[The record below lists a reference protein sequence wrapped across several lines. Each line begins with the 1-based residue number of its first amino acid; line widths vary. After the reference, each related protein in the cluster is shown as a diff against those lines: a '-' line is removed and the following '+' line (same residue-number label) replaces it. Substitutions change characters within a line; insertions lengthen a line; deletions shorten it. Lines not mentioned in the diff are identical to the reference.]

1 MLLQGSIRR
10 FNLADVLQFLAQGNA
25 TGVLEVRDFEEYGFI
40 YLVAGRV
47 EGISL
52 PVTDQKLG
60 TRLVEAGLIEEA
72 QLAELLLE
80 DAAMSKEERMRKPLG
95 QRLVERGYA
104 DAQVIHDIMGRQTHD
119 QVFELAHWRNGTFIF
134 EEPDEM
140 PAFHVRIEGNV
151 QELLM
156 DAYRRIDEG
165 EKARKAS
172 GVIENELC
180 FACPAIRTCSTQ
192 VRKRYLKND
201 ICLWREL
208 AAMQD
213 EDFDKVRNARLLYRS
228 QGDEERP
235 DLDALLDEGVYHGMG
250 TRPAPGPGRK
260 QAVPRKRPIA
270 RQD

>member
-10 FNLADVLQFLAQGNA
+10 FNLADVLQFLAQGGT

-60 TRLVEAGLIEEA
+60 TRLVEAGLIEER

-95 QRLVERGYA
+95 QRLVDRGYA
-104 DAQVIHDIMGRQTHD
+104 NAEAIHDIMGRQTHD
-119 QVFELAHWRNGTFIF
+119 QVFELAHWKNGTFIF
-134 EEPDEM
+134 EEPDQM
-140 PAFHVRIEGNV
+140 PVFRVRIEGDV

-156 DAYRRIDEG
+156 DAYRRMDEG
-165 EKARKAS
+165 EKARKAELLV
-172 GVIENELC
+172 GNELC
-180 FACPAIRTCSTQ
+180 YLCPAIRTCSAL

-213 EDFDKVRNARLLYRS
+213 EEFDKVRNARLLYRS

-250 TRPAPGPGRK
+250 TRPAAGPGRK
-260 QAVPRKRPIA
+260 QGVPVKKPVVHL
-270 RQD
+270 D

>member
-1 MLLQGSIRR
+1 
-10 FNLADVLQFLAQGNA
+10 
-25 TGVLEVRDFEEYGFI
+25 
-40 YLVAGRV
+40 
-47 EGISL
+47 
-52 PVTDQKLG
+52 
-60 TRLVEAGLIEEA
+60 
-72 QLAELLLE
+72 
-80 DAAMSKEERMRKPLG
+80 
-95 QRLVERGYA
+95 
-104 DAQVIHDIMGRQTHD
+104 
-119 QVFELAHWRNGTFIF
+119 
-134 EEPDEM
+134 M

-172 GVIENELC
+172 RVIENELC
-180 FACPAIRTCSTQ
+180 FACPAVRTCSTQ

-235 DLDALLDEGVYHGMG
+235 DLDALLDEGVYHGLG
-250 TRPAPGPGRK
+250 TRMTGKPGSTPARVAPVKKPVAH
-260 QAVPRKRPIA
+260 QE
-270 RQD
+270 